1 MVNPT
6 LYREGTDGQEK
17 EQQIREALIK
27 AMVEHQLLPGSK
39 LPEEALA
46 GAFGISRT
54 GIRKVLTR
62 LATVQMVNMT
72 PKKGAYVANP
82 SAEESAMIFKSRT
95 LIELGNLP
103 EVIRR
108 LQDKDIAGLE
118 DILAQEHRASHDR
131 DMAAA
136 IRYSALF
143 HIRLHAVAGNT
154 VLNDIITNLT
164 LRSSLVIAA
173 WGSQWQQGCNE
184 SDHQQ
189 LLNALREK
197 DLLALSALMQQHFDN
212 ILSRLNFNRKKTPTP
227 DFRKLFSQ

>member
-1 MVNPT
+1 MSNTT

-27 AMVEHQLLPGSK
+27 AMVEHQLPPGSK

-46 GAFGISRT
+46 DAFGISRT

-82 SAEESAMIFKSRT
+82 SAEESGMIFKSRT

-103 EVIRR
+103 DVISR
-108 LQDKDIAGLE
+108 LQAKDVTELE
-118 DILAQEHRASHDR
+118 EILVQEHRASHDR

-143 HIRLHAVAGNT
+143 HTRLHAIAGNT
-154 VLNDIITNLT
+154 VLSEIITNLT

-173 WGSQWQQGCNE
+173 WGDQWHQGCNE

-189 LLNALREK
+189 LLNALRDK
-197 DLLALSALMQQHFDN
+197 DLMTLSALMQQHFDN
-212 ILSRLNFNRKKTPTP
+212 IVSRLNFNRKKSPTP
-227 DFRKLFSQ
+227 DFRKLFSH